1 MNLCEYFLLF
11 FSLFLK
17 YYHTHITQ
25 CPPPPPSPS
34 HRNRLLLREKEERR
48 KRKTKRR
55 GWCERRCERRARC
68 VCSFF
73 LLVVVFEEFSSF
85 FFPRCVYVLNSLSL
99 LLSLRSGGAF
109 ERSHEQLETLLNAE
123 SRPFTWYQCRNLW
136 SRKLLRIRANSKLS
150 CFSEALR
157 DFEASVLVDFQSR
170 CWIESRRRRWLEHV
184 DNVRE

>member
-1 MNLCEYFLLF
+1 MCMYACVNPRYNGKCKTYLNLLRISRLRKKSSQTLFFQKTRKKNEMNLCEYFLLF

-55 GWCERRCERRARC
+55 GWCERRCERRARF

-73 LLVVVFEEFSSF
+73 IIIIRVFFVFPSSLCF
-85 FFPRCVYVLNSLSL
+85 CVSKRSAKLSLSL
-99 LLSLRSGGAF
+99 SYSLSDRAGP
-109 ERSHEQLETLLNAE
+109 LNDY
-123 SRPFTWYQCRNLW
+123 T
-136 SRKLLRIRANSKLS
+136 NSSKR
-150 CFSEALR
+150 F
-157 DFEASVLVDFQSR
+157 
-170 CWIESRRRRWLEHV
+170 
-184 DNVRE
+184 